1 MKYILVTLVIGLVTY
16 GQLIIKHQV
25 NRLGHIPTANFT
37 DTLLYLFNA
46 LTDIGILSGLL
57 AALLA
62 AIMWIATVSKYEL
75 SSVYPFLAINFL
87 IVPILSVW
95 IFDENMNAL
104 KGIGLVV
111 VITGLF
117 IFARGVEAN

>member
-1 MKYILVTLVIGLVTY
+1 MDSY
-16 GQLIIKHQV
+16 G
-25 NRLGHIPTANFT
+25 
-37 DTLLYLFNA
+37 
-46 LTDIGILSGLL
+46 
-57 AALLA
+57 
-62 AIMWIATVSKYEL
+62 SKYEL

-95 IFDENMNAL
+95 MFDENMNAL

-117 IFARGVEAN
+117 IFARGVEAS

>member
-16 GQLIIKHQV
+16 AQLIIKHQV
-25 NRLGHIPTANFT
+25 NRLGHIPTADFT
-37 DTLLYLFNA
+37 DTLLYLFKA
-46 LTDIGILSGLL
+46 LTDIGILSGLF

-62 AIMWIATVSKYEL
+62 AITWIATVSKYEL
-75 SSVYPFLAINFL
+75 SSIYPFLAINFL

-95 IFDENMNAL
+95 MFDENMNAL

-117 IFARGVEAN
+117 IFARGVEAS